1 MSVESGGNIFTFLN
15 IFSFGFGVKTF
26 LILFLVFYAVFAFV
40 LYTQIG
46 QMSKKLPSSVD
57 PSLKFIGFI
66 HFGLSLAFLFISI
79 GILI

>member
-1 MSVESGGNIFTFLN
+1 MSAEQGQQLFDLLN
-15 IFSFGFGVKTF
+15 IFSFGFGIKIF

-46 QMSKKLPSSVD
+46 QMSKKLPTSVD

-66 HFGLSLAFLFISI
+66 HLGISLAFLFISL

>member
-1 MSVESGGNIFTFLN
+1 MSAEQGQELFNFLN
-15 IFSFGFGVKTF
+15 VFSFGFGVKTF

-46 QMSKKLPSSVD
+46 QMSKKLPTSID

-66 HFGLSLAFLFISI
+66 HLGVSLAFLFISI
-79 GILI
+79 GILL